1 MSSMMSVAMAIKIW
15 NNTRIEMNLAQNQ
28 QLLLK
33 ARMDALTSQ
42 INPHFLFNTLNTV
55 SSLIRFDPDMARGV
69 VLKLSNILRRL
80 LRKHETFVPLREELA
95 FIDDYLDIEVIRFG
109 RDKLQIF
116 KDIDEDSLETFVPSM
131 LLQPMVENSIK
142 HGLAPRL
149 EGGQIHL
156 RARNVNGRLLIE
168 IEDNGMGISPE
179 RLAEVYGGGIG
190 ITNVHERL
198 RLLYGDQFKMNIR
211 SKEGEGTQI
220 HIEIPELATAEPF
233 AAFP

>member
-1 MSSMMSVAMAIKIW
+1 MCVAMAMKIW
-15 NNTRIEMNLAQNQ
+15 NNTRIEMNLEQNQ

-80 LRKHETFVPLREELA
+80 LRKHETFVPLREELE

-116 KDIDEDSLETFVPSM
+116 KEIDEDSSGDLRPQHAASTHRRKFHQARS
-131 LLQPMVENSIK
+131 
-142 HGLAPRL
+142 GPRL
-149 EGGQIHL
+149 EGGEIHL
-156 RARNVNGRLLIE
+156 RTRRSDGRLLIE
-168 IEDNGMGISPE
+168 IEDNGMGISTE

-190 ITNVHERL
+190 ISNVHERL
-198 RLLYGDQFKMNIR
+198 RLLYGDQFKMDIR
-211 SKEGEGTQI
+211 SQEGEGTQI

-233 AAFP
+233 AGLLE